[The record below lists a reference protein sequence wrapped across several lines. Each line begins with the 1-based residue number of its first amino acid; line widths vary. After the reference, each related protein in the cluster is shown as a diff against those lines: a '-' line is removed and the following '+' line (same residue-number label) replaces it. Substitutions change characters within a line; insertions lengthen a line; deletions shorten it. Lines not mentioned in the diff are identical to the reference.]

1 MWFNSFSFLWFFP
14 AVLAAYWA
22 VPEWR
27 WRKLL
32 LLAASYFFYACWSP
46 PFVLLL
52 MLSTSID
59 YTVGR
64 ALAKTASPSKRKLL
78 VSVSCLSNLGI
89 LATFKYASL
98 AFSTLRIA
106 APEWVTR
113 VALPVGISFY
123 TFHGISYIVDVYRRR
138 IEAEKSLADFMLF
151 VTFFPQLVAG
161 PILRAWYFVPQ
172 LHTAR
177 VNRKIDWLRGGFLII
192 LGLFQKVALADN
204 IAPVANLVFDAP
216 NRFNT
221 AELWLGTYAFAF
233 QIYFD
238 FAGYSNIAIGCARML
253 GFEIPENFRMPY
265 IAVGFRDFWRRWHI
279 SLSTWLRDYLYIPLG
294 GSRRGTLFT
303 LRNLFMVMALG
314 GLWHGASW
322 TFVIWGVLHGAY
334 LAGEHLV
341 RPWLARVPPAIRESR
356 AARAC
361 AAILTFH
368 LVCIA
373 WVFFRSRTISA
384 GMSMA
389 AAMLLPNSMQ
399 VNAVAPAFFYLL
411 IGALAILVSL
421 ALTGRNLA
429 ARVPAWAWGASA
441 AVMLF
446 LTIVTWGDPNEF
458 IYFRF

>member
-138 IEAEKSLADFMLF
+138 
-151 VTFFPQLVAG
+151 
-161 PILRAWYFVPQ
+161 
-172 LHTAR
+172 
-177 VNRKIDWLRGGFLII
+177 
-192 LGLFQKVALADN
+192 
-204 IAPVANLVFDAP
+204 
-216 NRFNT
+216 
-221 AELWLGTYAFAF
+221 
-233 QIYFD
+233 
-238 FAGYSNIAIGCARML
+238 
-253 GFEIPENFRMPY
+253 
-265 IAVGFRDFWRRWHI
+265 
-279 SLSTWLRDYLYIPLG
+279 
-294 GSRRGTLFT
+294 
-303 LRNLFMVMALG
+303 
-314 GLWHGASW
+314 
-322 TFVIWGVLHGAY
+322 
-334 LAGEHLV
+334 
-341 RPWLARVPPAIRESR
+341 
-356 AARAC
+356 
-361 AAILTFH
+361 
-368 LVCIA
+368 
-373 WVFFRSRTISA
+373 
-384 GMSMA
+384 
-389 AAMLLPNSMQ
+389 
-399 VNAVAPAFFYLL
+399 
-411 IGALAILVSL
+411 
-421 ALTGRNLA
+421 
-429 ARVPAWAWGASA
+429 
-441 AVMLF
+441 
-446 LTIVTWGDPNEF
+446 
-458 IYFRF
+458 